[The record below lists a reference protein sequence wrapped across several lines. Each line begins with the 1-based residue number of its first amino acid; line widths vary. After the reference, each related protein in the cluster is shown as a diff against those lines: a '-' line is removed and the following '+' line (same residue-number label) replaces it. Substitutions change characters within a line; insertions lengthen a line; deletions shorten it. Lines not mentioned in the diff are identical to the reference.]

1 MLLRQAVEYFK
12 QEKGFHRLF
21 NRCIKKYQSLGRI
34 GGSVKLEDLTG
45 IEKEALSSLLRRD
58 YSKKKS
64 ATIALEDIEKALQ
77 NTRFGGIGLKEL
89 LDGYKGEDILTR
101 ADMENRYQSQ
111 KELYW
116 QILYNRHSHEN
127 CRLWLRHIQKK
138 GHGTRGIHRAY
149 DQNPLLLQSQL
160 DAVLSALA
168 QLPGEGKGIRQ
179 YQRLPFFA
187 GGITSDPHGFDLDT
201 EQGRLLL
208 SALQFLRWHQD
219 NNFGLNTSLNA
230 EEKTELLGHFGIVRD
245 DLLNFATCCGIL
257 GFRENEEEP
266 APFWRCAW
274 EEGAV
279 LNVPLREI
287 LKMERFVPAISFY
300 RGNKEKVVFMLEN
313 SGVYSEILDQLKAK
327 EAPPI
332 ICTHGQIKLANLIL
346 LDRLVQNGTTVY
358 YSGDFDPEGLLMAQR
373 LLLRY
378 GARVKLWH
386 YGLDDYMG
394 SLSDVKLEDLRINK
408 LHGVTASELTRVTN
422 EMKKHKKAAYQEHFV
437 GSLVADIET
446 YLGAGC

>member
-34 GGSVKLEDLTG
+34 GGSVKLEALTD
-45 IEKEALSSLLRRD
+45 IEREALSSLLRRD
-58 YSKKKS
+58 YSKQKS
-64 ATIALEDIEKALQ
+64 ITVALEDIEKALQ
-77 NTRFGGIGLKEL
+77 NTRFGGIGLKKL

-101 ADMENRYQSQ
+101 AAMENRYQSQ

-116 QILYNRHSHEN
+116 QTLYDRHSHEN
-127 CRLWLRHIQKK
+127 CRLWLRHIQEK

-149 DQNPLLLQSQL
+149 DQNSLLLKSQL

-179 YQRLPFFA
+179 YERLPFFA
-187 GGITSDPHGFDLDT
+187 GCITSDPHSFDLDT

-219 NNFGLNTSLNA
+219 NGYGLNTSLNA

-245 DLLNFATCCGIL
+245 DLLNFATCSGIL
-257 GFRENEEEP
+257 GFRENETEP
-266 APFWRCAW
+266 APFWRSAW

-279 LNVPLREI
+279 LNAPLREI
-287 LKMERFVPAISFY
+287 FKMERFTPAISY
-300 RGNKEKVVFMLEN
+300 YNGNKEKIVFMLEN
-313 SGVYSEILDQLKAK
+313 SGVYSEILDHLKAK
-327 EAPPI
+327 ESPPI

-346 LDRLVQNGTTVY
+346 LDKLVQNGTTVY

-378 GARVKLWH
+378 ASSIKLWH
-386 YGLDDYMG
+386 YGLDDYRG
-394 SLSDVKLEDLRINK
+394 SLSEVALEDTRINK
-408 LHGVTASELTRVTN
+408 LQGVLVSELARVRD
-422 EMKKHKKAAYQEHFV
+422 EMKKYKKAAYQERLV
-437 GSLVADIET
+437 ESLVADMET
-446 YLGAGC
+446 YLC